1 MARCLVGCGSNVGR
15 RRELLDRAV
24 ELLRHMPGVSVL
36 AVSRYRDT
44 RPIGGP
50 PGQAAYLNGAC
61 LLDTDLPPHEL
72 LGLLAAVENTLH
84 RERSERWGPRTV
96 DLDLLLYGDAVL
108 ETASLTVPHPRMT
121 TRRFVL
127 EPCVEIAPE
136 AVHPQAACT
145 LAELLESISMPRPH
159 IAVIGVPGS
168 GAAAVA
174 AAVADAA
181 LARLVRAPVSW
192 GELVAGGPAA
202 ADPRAWEDAIVA
214 AAWPLR
220 VAGWP
225 DDPHGSV
232 TDYWIP
238 HGRIVAEAVV
248 PAATAARM
256 QASWRRAAAETVPPQ
271 VAILLVAG
279 PETLEARLLQGLVAD
294 AAAGVARREAAT
306 LRRATVTSGIMACAV
321 DDATVARL
329 VRQQEQ
335 LVAAV
340 RAEGPRA
347 TVVIAADDIPAAVN
361 EAVAAVEA
369 MA

>member
-1 MARCLVGCGSNVGR
+1 MARCLVGCGSNVGN

-24 ELLRHMPGVSVL
+24 ELLRHMPGVSL
-36 AVSRYRDT
+36 LTVSRYRDT

-50 PGQAAYLNGAC
+50 PGQPAFLNGAC

-136 AVHPQAACT
+136 AVHPRAACT
-145 LAELLESISMPRPH
+145 LAELLESISVSRPH

-181 LARLVRAPVSW
+181 LARLVRAPASW
-192 GELVAGGPAA
+192 SELVAGGPAA
-202 ADPRAWEDAIVA
+202 AHPRAWEDAIVA
-214 AAWPLR
+214 AARPLR

-232 TDYWIP
+232 TDYWLPALMIA
-238 HGRIVAEAVV
+238 AEA
-248 PAATAARM
+248 AAPVIAAGGR
-256 QASWRRAAAETVPPQ
+256 QEAWRRAAAETVAPH
-271 VAILLVAG
+271 VAIVLVAA
-279 PETLEARLLQGLVAD
+279 PETLEARLSQELAEDVTTGDV
-294 AAAGVARREAAT
+294 RPERFAT
-306 LRRATVTSGIMACAV
+306 LRPAVAAGSVACAG
-321 DDATVARL
+321 DDAAVARL
-329 VRQQEQ
+329 VRLQDR

-340 RAEGPRA
+340 GSEGPRA
-347 TVVIAADDIPAAVN
+347 TVTIPADDIAQAVH

>member
-24 ELLRHMPGVSVL
+24 ELLRHMPGVSLL

-50 PGQAAYLNGAC
+50 PGQPAFLNGAC

-96 DLDLLLYGDAVL
+96 DLDLLLYGDAVVD
-108 ETASLTVPHPRMT
+108 TASLTVPHPRMT

-136 AVHPQAACT
+136 AVHPRAACT
-145 LAELLESISMPRPH
+145 LAELLASISVPRPH
-159 IAVIGVPGS
+159 VAVIGVPGS
-168 GAAAVA
+168 GAAQVA

-181 LARLVRAPVSW
+181 LARLVRAPAAWSD
-192 GELVAGGPAA
+192 LLTGGPAA
-202 ADPRAWEDAIVA
+202 ADPRAWVDAVEAAARPMLVA
-214 AAWPLR
+214 A
-220 VAGWP
+220 WP
-225 DDPHGSV
+225 DDPHGTV
-232 TDYWIP
+232 ADYWIP
-238 HGRIVAEAVV
+238 HGRIAAEAVAP
-248 PAATAARM
+248 PAAVAGM
-256 QASWRRAAAETVPPQ
+256 QAAWRRAAAETVPPQ
-271 VAILLVAG
+271 VAILLVTS
-279 PETLEARLLQGLVAD
+279 PEALESRLSRGRAEDV
-294 AAAGVARREAAT
+294 AAGASRREASSL
-306 LRRATVTSGIMACAV
+306 LRPFGFGTVECAG
-321 DDATVARL
+321 DDAAVAWL
-329 VRQQEQ
+329 VRQQER

-340 RAEGPRA
+340 RDEGPRA
-347 TVVIAADDIPAAVN
+347 TVTINADDIPAAVH

>member
-1 MARCLVGCGSNVGR
+1 MARCLVGCGSNVGKR
-15 RRELLDRAV
+15 RALLDRAV
-24 ELLRHMPGVSVL
+24 ELLRHMPGVSLV

-50 PGQAAYLNGAC
+50 PGQPAYLNGAC

-84 RERSERWGPRTV
+84 RERCERWGPRTV

-136 AVHPQAACT
+136 AIHPRAACS
-145 LAELLESISMPRPH
+145 LAELLESISTPRPH
-159 IAVIGVPGS
+159 IVVIGVPGS

-181 LARLVRAPVSW
+181 LARHVRAPGCW
-192 GELVAGGPAA
+192 GELLAGGPAA
-202 ADPRAWEDAIVA
+202 ADPQAWQDALVA
-214 AAWPLR
+214 AMRPLR

-232 TDYWIP
+232 VDYWLPALLIA
-238 HGRIVAEAVV
+238 AETTA
-248 PAATAARM
+248 PASAARGL
-256 QASWRRAAAETVPPQ
+256 QEAWRRAAPETMPPHVALVLVASAET
-271 VAILLVAG
+271 LR
-279 PETLEARLLQGLVAD
+279 ARLSQGLVQDVHAGDFRAD
-294 AAAGVARREAAT
+294 
-306 LRRATVTSGIMACAV
+306 
-321 DDATVARL
+321 DP
-329 VRQQEQ
+329 
-335 LVAAV
+335 AAV
-340 RAEGPRA
+340 RPAVAAGAVACAGDDAAVSRLMRLQDRLIAAVDRQGPRA
-347 TVVIAADDIPAAVN
+347 TVTIPADDVAQAVL